1 MVVQEKGLSAVEGM
15 LVARSLMYSSVYFHK
30 TGRIAELMLVKAVE
44 KALDRQTA
52 MNIQKMDD
60 AELMG
65 WLYGLGGLQR
75 EMVQR
80 LKYRVLYKA
89 AFGKRVVDLTEEESS
104 RLMEITQNKEWS
116 KIEKAIIQRL
126 GLKEG
131 SIIIDVP
138 EPDLLLSEPRIG
150 RADIKVLSGDRL
162 KNLSKL
168 TPFSKAIQQKKI
180 SRWAFV
186 IACDKKDRD
195 EVGKTAEKL
204 IFE

>member
-1 MVVQEKGLSAVEGM
+1 
-15 LVARSLMYSSVYFHK
+15 
-30 TGRIAELMLVKAVE
+30 MLVKAVE
-44 KALDRQTA
+44 KGLDRESA
-52 MNIQKMDD
+52 MTIQKMDD

-89 AFGKRVVDLTEEESS
+89 AFGKRVLDLSEEEQA
-104 RLMEITQNKEWS
+104 RLMEITRNKEWP

-131 SIIIDVP
+131 AIIIDLP

-162 KNLSKL
+162 KSLSKL

-180 SRWAFV
+180 SRWAV
-186 IACDKKDRD
+186 VVACDKKNRDDVDR
-195 EVGKTAEKL
+195 TAEKI
-204 IFE
+204 IFD